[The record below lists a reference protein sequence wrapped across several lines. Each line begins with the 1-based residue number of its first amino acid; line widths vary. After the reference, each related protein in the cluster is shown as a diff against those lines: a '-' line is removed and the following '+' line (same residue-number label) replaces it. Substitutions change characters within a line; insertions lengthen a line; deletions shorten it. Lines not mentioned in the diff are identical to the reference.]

1 MSRKKYAASIA
12 ALGLLSSLAVT
23 PIAQADTGSSI
34 REVVNSITSA
44 DTSGKSSS
52 SSSDED
58 LIEIPQGAPI
68 NIDFTQRA
76 ENGDRLVTFLR
87 GLGIDGVDSIDD
99 FISGSSDL
107 SESQIVQIGLN
118 LVTNVIERIGDI
130 ISSPGGGSSNG
141 SSNDGSS
148 NGSSNGGSSNG
159 SSNGDSSN
167 GGDGDEPTVPSGDEI
182 FEAIE
187 LPDFLTVTKDG
198 LVVGDTTGVKPGTY
212 RIVGHIIGP
221 DGETVDTVE
230 FSFRVGDD
238 SGDEDEDGGNGSGND
253 NGSDDGDEDE
263 DGGNGSGNDNG
274 SDDGDEDEDGGNG
287 SDDGDGDSGD
297 EDEGGGNGS
306 GNDNGSDG
314 GGEDEDDGSVTG
326 DVKYSDVTL
335 KAGESKTVKPEGNTE
350 DYVFM
355 SNVSRDVDWVDVSP
369 DGTVELTPGT
379 GVSAG
384 DVGISVS
391 YIERSKVGDLLASG
405 DKSNPDLKTTEF
417 TAHVERDTSDADSS
431 ESTGGNSNSG
441 GGSTTGSTNDGEQN
455 RVDSGYG
462 DESGGMGATV
472 DSTNGGDGVNAG
484 TSGGEAI
491 DDRAQ
496 PVQNSAE
503 EPLPVTGLSA
513 QSLAQ
518 MSIAALAMIALAGTV
533 LVQNYRRERIK

>member
-44 DTSGKSSS
+44 DTSSKSSS

-87 GLGIDGVDSIDD
+87 DLGIDGVDGIDD

-130 ISSPGGGSSNG
+130 ISSPG
-141 SSNDGSS
+141 DGSS
-148 NGSSNGGSSNG
+148 NGSSNGGSSDG

-167 GGDGDEPTVPSGDEI
+167 GDDGDEPTVPSGDEI

-238 SGDEDEDGGNGSGND
+238 SGDEDEDGGNGS
-253 NGSDDGDEDE
+253 DDGDE
-263 DGGNGSGNDNG
+263 DGGNGSGDDNG
-274 SDDGDEDEDGGNG
+274 SDGGDEDGGNG
-287 SDDGDGDSGD
+287 SDDEDEDGDGDGGD
-297 EDEGGGNGS
+297 ED
-306 GNDNGSDG
+306 
-314 GGEDEDDGSVTG
+314 EDEDDGSVTG

-335 KAGESKTVKPEGNTE
+335 TAGESKTVKPEGNTE

-417 TAHVERDTSDADSS
+417 TAHVERDTSSADSS

-441 GGSTTGSTNDGEQN
+441 GGSTTGSTNDGDQN

>member
-68 NIDFTQRA
+68 NIDFTQHA

-87 GLGIDGVDSIDD
+87 GLGIDGVDGIDD

-130 ISSPGGGSSNG
+130 ISSPG
-141 SSNDGSS
+141 DGSS

-159 SSNGDSSN
+159 SSNGGSSN
-167 GGDGDEPTVPSGDEI
+167 GDDGDEPTVPSGDEI

-221 DGETVDTVE
+221 DGETIDTVE

-238 SGDEDEDGGNGSGND
+238 SGEGNGNNGSDGDGNNGSDGDGGNGSGNN
-253 NGSDDGDEDE
+253 NGSDGGDEDE
-263 DGGNGSGNDNG
+263 D
-274 SDDGDEDEDGGNG
+274 EDG
-287 SDDGDGDSGD
+287 
-297 EDEGGGNGS
+297 
-306 GNDNGSDG
+306 
-314 GGEDEDDGSVTG
+314 GSVTG

-405 DKSNPDLKTTEF
+405 DKSNPNLKTTEF

-431 ESTGGNSNSG
+431 ETTGGNSNSG
-441 GGSTTGSTNDGEQN
+441 GGSTTGSTNDGDQN

>member
-44 DTSGKSSS
+44 DTSSKSSS

-68 NIDFTQRA
+68 NIDFTQHA

-87 GLGIDGVDSIDD
+87 GLGIDGVDGIDD

-130 ISSPGGGSSNG
+130 ISSPGDGSSNG

-159 SSNGDSSN
+159 D
-167 GGDGDEPTVPSGDEI
+167 DGDEPTVPSGDEI

-263 DGGNGSGNDNG
+263 DGGNGS
-274 SDDGDEDEDGGNG
+274 DDGGEDGDGGDEDGGDEDEDG
-287 SDDGDGDSGD
+287 DGGDEDGGD
-297 EDEGGGNGS
+297 EDE
-306 GNDNGSDG
+306 DG
-314 GGEDEDDGSVTG
+314 GSVTG

-405 DKSNPDLKTTEF
+405 DKSDPDLKTTEF

-441 GGSTTGSTNDGEQN
+441 GGSATGSTNDGDQN

>member
-44 DTSGKSSS
+44 DTSSKSSS
-52 SSSDED
+52 SLSDED

-87 GLGIDGVDSIDD
+87 DLGIDGVDGIDD

-130 ISSPGGGSSNG
+130 ISSPGDGSSNG

-167 GGDGDEPTVPSGDEI
+167 GDDGDEPTVPSGNEI

-187 LPDFLTVTKDG
+187 LPDFLTITKDG

-238 SGDEDEDGGNGSGND
+238 SGDEDEDGGNGS
-253 NGSDDGDEDE
+253 
-263 DGGNGSGNDNG
+263 
-274 SDDGDEDEDGGNG
+274 DDGDEDEDGGNG
-287 SDDGDGDSGD
+287 SDD
-297 EDEGGGNGS
+297 
-306 GNDNGSDG
+306 DNGSDG
-314 GGEDEDDGSVTG
+314 GDEDGGNGSDGEDEDGDGDGGDEDEDEDDGSVTG

-335 KAGESKTVKPEGNTE
+335 TAGESKTVKPEGNTE

-417 TAHVERDTSDADSS
+417 TAHVERDTSSADSS

-441 GGSTTGSTNDGEQN
+441 SGSTTGSTNDGDQN

>member
-68 NIDFTQRA
+68 NIDFTQHA

-87 GLGIDGVDSIDD
+87 GLGIDGADGIDD

-130 ISSPGGGSSNG
+130 ISSPG
-141 SSNDGSS
+141 DGSS

-159 SSNGDSSN
+159 SSNGGSSN
-167 GGDGDEPTVPSGDEI
+167 GDDGDEPTVPSGDEI

-221 DGETVDTVE
+221 DGETIDTVE

-238 SGDEDEDGGNGSGND
+238 SGDGDGNNGGSGDNNGSDGDGGNGSGDN
-253 NGSDDGDEDE
+253 NGSDGD
-263 DGGNGSGNDNG
+263 
-274 SDDGDEDEDGGNG
+274 
-287 SDDGDGDSGD
+287 
-297 EDEGGGNGS
+297 GGNGS

-314 GGEDEDDGSVTG
+314 GDEDEDEDEDGGSVTG

-417 TAHVERDTSDADSS
+417 TAHVERDTSNADSS
-431 ESTGGNSNSG
+431 EPTGGNSNSG
-441 GGSTTGSTNDGEQN
+441 GGSTTGSTNDGDQN

>member
-68 NIDFTQRA
+68 NIDFTQHA

-87 GLGIDGVDSIDD
+87 DLGIDGADGVDD

-130 ISSPGGGSSNG
+130 ISSPGDGSSNG

-148 NGSSNGGSSNG
+148 D
-159 SSNGDSSN
+159 GD
-167 GGDGDEPTVPSGDEI
+167 DGDEPTVPSGDEI

-238 SGDEDEDGGNGSGND
+238 SGDEDEDGGNGS
-253 NGSDDGDEDE
+253 
-263 DGGNGSGNDNG
+263 
-274 SDDGDEDEDGGNG
+274 DDGDEDEDGGNG
-287 SDDGDGDSGD
+287 SDDG
-297 EDEGGGNGS
+297 
-306 GNDNGSDG
+306 NGSDG
-314 GGEDEDDGSVTG
+314 GDEDGGNGSDGEDEDGGGDGGDEDEDEDGGSVTG

-335 KAGESKTVKPEGNTE
+335 TAGESKTVKPEGNTE

-417 TAHVERDTSDADSS
+417 TAHVERDTSSADST

-441 GGSTTGSTNDGEQN
+441 GGSTTGSTNDGDQN

>member
-44 DTSGKSSS
+44 DTSSKSSS

-68 NIDFTQRA
+68 NIDFTQHA

-87 GLGIDGVDSIDD
+87 GLGIDGVDGIDD

-130 ISSPGGGSSNG
+130 ISSPGDGSSNG

-159 SSNGDSSN
+159 D
-167 GGDGDEPTVPSGDEI
+167 DGDEPTVPSGDEI

-263 DGGNGSGNDNG
+263 DGS
-274 SDDGDEDEDGGNG
+274 NG
-287 SDDGDGDSGD
+287 SDDGDGDGGD

-306 GNDNGSDG
+306 GNNNGSDG

-405 DKSNPDLKTTEF
+405 DKSDPDLKTTEF

-441 GGSTTGSTNDGEQN
+441 GGSTTGSTNDGDQN

>member
-1 MSRKKYAASIA
+1 M
-12 ALGLLSSLAVT
+12 
-23 PIAQADTGSSI
+23 
-34 REVVNSITSA
+34 
-44 DTSGKSSS
+44 
-52 SSSDED
+52 
-58 LIEIPQGAPI
+58 
-68 NIDFTQRA
+68 
-76 ENGDRLVTFLR
+76 
-87 GLGIDGVDSIDD
+87 
-99 FISGSSDL
+99 
-107 SESQIVQIGLN
+107 
-118 LVTNVIERIGDI
+118 
-130 ISSPGGGSSNG
+130 
-141 SSNDGSS
+141 
-148 NGSSNGGSSNG
+148 
-159 SSNGDSSN
+159 
-167 GGDGDEPTVPSGDEI
+167 
-182 FEAIE
+182 
-187 LPDFLTVTKDG
+187 
-198 LVVGDTTGVKPGTY
+198 
-212 RIVGHIIGP
+212 
-221 DGETVDTVE
+221 
-230 FSFRVGDD
+230 
-238 SGDEDEDGGNGSGND
+238 
-253 NGSDDGDEDE
+253 
-263 DGGNGSGNDNG
+263 
-274 SDDGDEDEDGGNG
+274 
-287 SDDGDGDSGD
+287 
-297 EDEGGGNGS
+297 
-306 GNDNGSDG
+306 
-314 GGEDEDDGSVTG
+314 
-326 DVKYSDVTL
+326 TL

>member
-1 MSRKKYAASIA
+1 MYAYSLILRRQQTSRKKYAASIA

-44 DTSGKSSS
+44 DTSSKSSS

-68 NIDFTQRA
+68 NIDFTQHA

-87 GLGIDGVDSIDD
+87 GLGIDGVDGIDD

-130 ISSPGGGSSNG
+130 ISSPGDGSSNGSSNDGSSNG

-159 SSNGDSSN
+159 D
-167 GGDGDEPTVPSGDEI
+167 DGDEPTVPSGDEI

-238 SGDEDEDGGNGSGND
+238 SGEGNGNNGGSGDDNGSDGDGGNGSGDD
-253 NGSDDGDEDE
+253 NGSDG
-263 DGGNGSGNDNG
+263 DGGNGSGD
-274 SDDGDEDEDGGNG
+274 
-287 SDDGDGDSGD
+287 
-297 EDEGGGNGS
+297 
-306 GNDNGSDG
+306 DNGSDG
-314 GGEDEDDGSVTG
+314 DGGNGDGADDGCE
-326 DVKYSDVTL
+326 
-335 KAGESKTVKPEGNTE
+335 GEGVEE
-350 DYVFM
+350 
-355 SNVSRDVDWVDVSP
+355 R
-369 DGTVELTPGT
+369 GTVE
-379 GVSAG
+379 
-384 DVGISVS
+384 
-391 YIERSKVGDLLASG
+391 
-405 DKSNPDLKTTEF
+405 
-417 TAHVERDTSDADSS
+417 AD
-431 ESTGGNSNSG
+431 
-441 GGSTTGSTNDGEQN
+441 
-455 RVDSGYG
+455 
-462 DESGGMGATV
+462 
-472 DSTNGGDGVNAG
+472 
-484 TSGGEAI
+484 
-491 DDRAQ
+491 
-496 PVQNSAE
+496 
-503 EPLPVTGLSA
+503 
-513 QSLAQ
+513 
-518 MSIAALAMIALAGTV
+518 
-533 LVQNYRRERIK
+533 

>member
-68 NIDFTQRA
+68 NIDFTQHA

-130 ISSPGGGSSNG
+130 ISSPGDGSSNG

-148 NGSSNGGSSNG
+148 NGGSSNGGSSNG

-167 GGDGDEPTVPSGDEI
+167 GDDGDEPTVPSGDEI

-263 DGGNGSGNDNG
+263 DGGNGS
-274 SDDGDEDEDGGNG
+274 
-287 SDDGDGDSGD
+287 DDGDGDGGD

-306 GNDNGSDG
+306 GNNNGSDG

-417 TAHVERDTSDADSS
+417 TAHVERDTSGADSS

>member
-44 DTSGKSSS
+44 DTSGKSPS

-68 NIDFTQRA
+68 NIDFTQHA

-87 GLGIDGVDSIDD
+87 DLGIDGVDGIGD

-130 ISSPGGGSSNG
+130 ISSPGDGSSNG

-148 NGSSNGGSSNG
+148 NGSSNDG
-159 SSNGDSSN
+159 SSN

-238 SGDEDEDGGNGSGND
+238 SGDEDEDGGNGSDG
-253 NGSDDGDEDE
+253 GDGD
-263 DGGNGSGNDNG
+263 G
-274 SDDGDEDEDGGNG
+274 GDEDEDGGNG
-287 SDDGDGDSGD
+287 SDGGDGDGGD
-297 EDEGGGNGS
+297 EDE
-306 GNDNGSDG
+306 DEDG
-314 GGEDEDDGSVTG
+314 GSITG

-335 KAGESKTVKPEGNTE
+335 TAGESKTVKPEGNTE

-431 ESTGGNSNSG
+431 ETTGGNSNSG
-441 GGSTTGSTNDGEQN
+441 GGSTTGSTNDGDQN

>member
-68 NIDFTQRA
+68 NIDFTQHA

-87 GLGIDGVDSIDD
+87 GLGIDGVDGIDD

-130 ISSPGGGSSNG
+130 ISSPGDGSSNG
-141 SSNDGSS
+141 SPNGGSS

-159 SSNGDSSN
+159 D
-167 GGDGDEPTVPSGDEI
+167 DGDEPTVPSGDEI

-221 DGETVDTVE
+221 DGETIDTVE
-230 FSFRVGDD
+230 FSFRVGGD
-238 SGDEDEDGGNGSGND
+238 SGDGDGNNGGSGDNNGSDGGDEDED
-253 NGSDDGDEDE
+253 E
-263 DGGNGSGNDNG
+263 DG
-274 SDDGDEDEDGGNG
+274 
-287 SDDGDGDSGD
+287 
-297 EDEGGGNGS
+297 
-306 GNDNGSDG
+306 
-314 GGEDEDDGSVTG
+314 GSVTG

-355 SNVSRDVDWVDVSP
+355 SNMSRDVDWVDVSP

-417 TAHVERDTSDADSS
+417 TAHVERDTSNADSS

-441 GGSTTGSTNDGEQN
+441 GGSTTGSTNDGDQN

>member
-1 MSRKKYAASIA
+1 MSRKKHAASIA

-44 DTSGKSSS
+44 DTSSKSSS

-68 NIDFTQRA
+68 NIDFTQHA

-87 GLGIDGVDSIDD
+87 DLGIDGVDGIDD

-130 ISSPGGGSSNG
+130 ISSPGDGSSNG

-167 GGDGDEPTVPSGDEI
+167 GDDGDEPTVPSGDEI

-238 SGDEDEDGGNGSGND
+238 SGDGDGNNGGSGSDNGSDGDGGNGSGNN
-253 NGSDDGDEDE
+253 NGSDGGDEDE
-263 DGGNGSGNDNG
+263 D
-274 SDDGDEDEDGGNG
+274 EDG
-287 SDDGDGDSGD
+287 
-297 EDEGGGNGS
+297 
-306 GNDNGSDG
+306 
-314 GGEDEDDGSVTG
+314 GSVTG

-417 TAHVERDTSDADSS
+417 TAHVERDTSSADSS

-441 GGSTTGSTNDGEQN
+441 SGSTTGSTNDGDQN

>member
-68 NIDFTQRA
+68 NIDFTQHA

-130 ISSPGGGSSNG
+130 ISSPGDGSSNG

-148 NGSSNGGSSNG
+148 NGGSSNGGSSNG

-167 GGDGDEPTVPSGDEI
+167 GDDGDEPTVPSGDEI

-263 DGGNGSGNDNG
+263 DGGNGS
-274 SDDGDEDEDGGNG
+274 
-287 SDDGDGDSGD
+287 DDGDGDGGD

-306 GNDNGSDG
+306 GNNNGSDG

-417 TAHVERDTSDADSS
+417 TAHVERDTSGADSS

-441 GGSTTGSTNDGEQN
+441 GGSATGSTNDGEQN

>member
-44 DTSGKSSS
+44 DTSSKSSS

-68 NIDFTQRA
+68 NIDFTQHA

-87 GLGIDGVDSIDD
+87 GLGIDGVDGIDD

-130 ISSPGGGSSNG
+130 ISSPGDGSSNG

-148 NGSSNGGSSNG
+148 NG
-159 SSNGDSSN
+159 D
-167 GGDGDEPTVPSGDEI
+167 DGDEPTVPSGDEI

-238 SGDEDEDGGNGSGND
+238 SGDGDGNNGSDGDGGNGSGGDGNNGSDGDGNNGSDGDGGNGSGNN
-253 NGSDDGDEDE
+253 NGSDGGDEDE
-263 DGGNGSGNDNG
+263 D
-274 SDDGDEDEDGGNG
+274 EDEDG
-287 SDDGDGDSGD
+287 
-297 EDEGGGNGS
+297 
-306 GNDNGSDG
+306 
-314 GGEDEDDGSVTG
+314 GSVTG

-355 SNVSRDVDWVDVSP
+355 SNMSRDVNWVDVSP

-417 TAHVERDTSDADSS
+417 TAHVERDTSNADSS

-441 GGSTTGSTNDGEQN
+441 GGSTTGSTNDGDQN

>member
-44 DTSGKSSS
+44 DTSSKSSS

-87 GLGIDGVDSIDD
+87 GLGIDGVDGIDD

-130 ISSPGGGSSNG
+130 ISSPGDGSSNGSSNDGSSNG

-159 SSNGDSSN
+159 DN
-167 GGDGDEPTVPSGDEI
+167 GDEPTVPSGDEI

-238 SGDEDEDGGNGSGND
+238 SGDGDGNDGGSGSDNGSDGSDDSDDDGGNGSGDN
-253 NGSDDGDEDE
+253 NGSDG
-263 DGGNGSGNDNG
+263 DGGNGSGDNNG
-274 SDDGDEDEDGGNG
+274 SDDD
-287 SDDGDGDSGD
+287 
-297 EDEGGGNGS
+297 GGNGS

-314 GGEDEDDGSVTG
+314 GDEDEDGGSVTG

-441 GGSTTGSTNDGEQN
+441 GGSTTGSTNDGDQN

>member
-68 NIDFTQRA
+68 NIDFTQHA

-87 GLGIDGVDSIDD
+87 DLGIDGVDGIGD

-130 ISSPGGGSSNG
+130 ISSPGDGSSDGSSNDGSSNG

-148 NGSSNGGSSNG
+148 NGSSNDG
-159 SSNGDSSN
+159 SSNGDNS
-167 GGDGDEPTVPSGDEI
+167 DEPTVPSGDEI

-238 SGDEDEDGGNGSGND
+238 SGGEDEDGGNGSGN
-253 NGSDDGDEDE
+253 G
-263 DGGNGSGNDNG
+263 NG

-287 SDDGDGDSGD
+287 SDDGDGDGGDEDGGDEDGGDEDEDSGD
-297 EDEGGGNGS
+297 EDGG
-306 GNDNGSDG
+306 NGSDG
-314 GGEDEDDGSVTG
+314 GDEDEDGGSVTG

-405 DKSNPDLKTTEF
+405 DKSDPDLKTTEF

>member
-68 NIDFTQRA
+68 NIDFTQHA

-87 GLGIDGVDSIDD
+87 GLGIDGVDGIDD

-130 ISSPGGGSSNG
+130 ISSPG
-141 SSNDGSS
+141 DGSS

-159 SSNGDSSN
+159 SSNGGSSN
-167 GGDGDEPTVPSGDEI
+167 GDDGDEPTVPSGDEI

-221 DGETVDTVE
+221 DGETIDTVE

-238 SGDEDEDGGNGSGND
+238 SGDGDGNNGGSGDNNGPDGDGGNGSGNND
-253 NGSDDGDEDE
+253 GSDG
-263 DGGNGSGNDNG
+263 DGGNGSGDNNG
-274 SDDGDEDEDGGNG
+274 SDGD
-287 SDDGDGDSGD
+287 
-297 EDEGGGNGS
+297 GGNGS

-314 GGEDEDDGSVTG
+314 GDEDEDEDEDGGSVTG

-417 TAHVERDTSDADSS
+417 TAHVERDTSNADSS

-441 GGSTTGSTNDGEQN
+441 GGSTTGSTNDGDQN

>member
-44 DTSGKSSS
+44 DTSSKSPS

-68 NIDFTQRA
+68 NIDFTQHA

-87 GLGIDGVDSIDD
+87 DLGIDGVDGIGD

-130 ISSPGGGSSNG
+130 ISSPGDGSSNG

-148 NGSSNGGSSNG
+148 NGSPNGGSSNG
-159 SSNGDSSN
+159 D
-167 GGDGDEPTVPSGDEI
+167 DGDEPTVPSGDEI

-238 SGDEDEDGGNGSGND
+238 SGDGDGNNGSDGDGNNGSDGDGGNGSGDNNGSDADGGNGSGNN
-253 NGSDDGDEDE
+253 NG
-263 DGGNGSGNDNG
+263 DGGNGSGNNNG
-274 SDDGDEDEDGGNG
+274 SDGGDEDEDE
-287 SDDGDGDSGD
+287 DG
-297 EDEGGGNGS
+297 
-306 GNDNGSDG
+306 
-314 GGEDEDDGSVTG
+314 GSVTG

-355 SNVSRDVDWVDVSP
+355 SNMSRDVDWVDVSP

-431 ESTGGNSNSG
+431 ETTGGNSNSG
-441 GGSTTGSTNDGEQN
+441 GGSTTGSTNDGDQN

>member
-44 DTSGKSSS
+44 DTSSKSSS

-68 NIDFTQRA
+68 NIDFTQHA

-87 GLGIDGVDSIDD
+87 GLGIDGVDGIDD

-130 ISSPGGGSSNG
+130 ISSPGDGSSNG

-148 NGSSNGGSSNG
+148 NGSSNGD
-159 SSNGDSSN
+159 SSNGD
-167 GGDGDEPTVPSGDEI
+167 DGDEPTVPSGDEI

-221 DGETVDTVE
+221 DGETIDTVE

-238 SGDEDEDGGNGSGND
+238 SGDGDGNNGSDGDGNNGSDGDGNNGSDGDGNNGSDGDGNNGSDGDGGNGSGNN
-253 NGSDDGDEDE
+253 NGSDGGDEDE
-263 DGGNGSGNDNG
+263 DG
-274 SDDGDEDEDGGNG
+274 
-287 SDDGDGDSGD
+287 
-297 EDEGGGNGS
+297 
-306 GNDNGSDG
+306 
-314 GGEDEDDGSVTG
+314 GSVTG

-355 SNVSRDVDWVDVSP
+355 SNMSRDVDWVDVSP

-417 TAHVERDTSDADSS
+417 TAHVERDTSNADSS

-441 GGSTTGSTNDGEQN
+441 GGSTTGSTNDGDQN

>member
-87 GLGIDGVDSIDD
+87 GLGIGGVDGIDD

-130 ISSPGGGSSNG
+130 ISSPGDGSSNG

-148 NGSSNGGSSNG
+148 NGSSNGD
-159 SSNGDSSN
+159 SSNGD
-167 GGDGDEPTVPSGDEI
+167 DGDEPTVPSGDEI

-238 SGDEDEDGGNGSGND
+238 SGEGDGNNGSDGDGGNGSGNN
-253 NGSDDGDEDE
+253 NGSDGGDEDE
-263 DGGNGSGNDNG
+263 DG
-274 SDDGDEDEDGGNG
+274 
-287 SDDGDGDSGD
+287 
-297 EDEGGGNGS
+297 
-306 GNDNGSDG
+306 
-314 GGEDEDDGSVTG
+314 GSVTG

-355 SNVSRDVDWVDVSP
+355 SNMSRDVDWVDVSP

-417 TAHVERDTSDADSS
+417 TAHVERDTSNADSS

-441 GGSTTGSTNDGEQN
+441 GGSTTGSTNDGDQN

>member
-68 NIDFTQRA
+68 NIDFTQHA

-87 GLGIDGVDSIDD
+87 GLGIDGVDGIDD

-130 ISSPGGGSSNG
+130 ISSPG
-141 SSNDGSS
+141 DGSS

-167 GGDGDEPTVPSGDEI
+167 GDDGDEPTVPSGDEI

-238 SGDEDEDGGNGSGND
+238 SGDGDGNNGSDGDGGNGSGNN
-253 NGSDDGDEDE
+253 NGSDGGDEDE
-263 DGGNGSGNDNG
+263 DG
-274 SDDGDEDEDGGNG
+274 
-287 SDDGDGDSGD
+287 
-297 EDEGGGNGS
+297 
-306 GNDNGSDG
+306 
-314 GGEDEDDGSVTG
+314 GSVTG

-355 SNVSRDVDWVDVSP
+355 SNMSRDVDWVDVSP

-417 TAHVERDTSDADSS
+417 TAHVERDTSNADSS

-441 GGSTTGSTNDGEQN
+441 GGSTTGSTNDGDQN

>member
-44 DTSGKSSS
+44 DTSSKSSS

-68 NIDFTQRA
+68 NIDFTQHA

-87 GLGIDGVDSIDD
+87 DLGIDGVDGIDD

-107 SESQIVQIGLN
+107 SESQIVQISLN
-118 LVTNVIERIGDI
+118 LVTNVIEWIGDI
-130 ISSPGGGSSNG
+130 ISSPGDGSSNGSSNDDSSNG

-148 NGSSNGGSSNG
+148 NGDN
-159 SSNGDSSN
+159 
-167 GGDGDEPTVPSGDEI
+167 GDEPTVPSGDEI

-230 FSFRVGDD
+230 FSFRVGGD
-238 SGDEDEDGGNGSGND
+238 S
-253 NGSDDGDEDE
+253 
-263 DGGNGSGNDNG
+263 
-274 SDDGDEDEDGGNG
+274 GDEDEDGGNG
-287 SDDGDGDSGD
+287 SDDGDGDGGDGDGGDEDGDGDGGD
-297 EDEGGGNGS
+297 EDE
-306 GNDNGSDG
+306 DG
-314 GGEDEDDGSVTG
+314 GSVTG

-405 DKSNPDLKTTEF
+405 DKSDPDLKTTEF

-431 ESTGGNSNSG
+431 ETTGGNSNSG

>member
-44 DTSGKSSS
+44 DTSSKSSS

-68 NIDFTQRA
+68 NIDFTQHA

-87 GLGIDGVDSIDD
+87 GLGIDGVDGIDD

-130 ISSPGGGSSNG
+130 ISSPGDGSSNG

-148 NGSSNGGSSNG
+148 NG
-159 SSNGDSSN
+159 D
-167 GGDGDEPTVPSGDEI
+167 DGDEPTVPSGDEI

-238 SGDEDEDGGNGSGND
+238 SGDGDGNNGSDGDGGNGSGGDGNNGSDGDGNNGSDGDGGNGSGNN
-253 NGSDDGDEDE
+253 NGSDG
-263 DGGNGSGNDNG
+263 DGGNGSGNNNG
-274 SDDGDEDEDGGNG
+274 SDGGDEDED
-287 SDDGDGDSGD
+287 
-297 EDEGGGNGS
+297 
-306 GNDNGSDG
+306 
-314 GGEDEDDGSVTG
+314 EDEDGGSVTG

-355 SNVSRDVDWVDVSP
+355 SNMSRDVNWVDVSP

-417 TAHVERDTSDADSS
+417 TAHVERDTSNADSS

-441 GGSTTGSTNDGEQN
+441 GGSTTGSTNDGDQN

>member
-238 SGDEDEDGGNGSGND
+238 SGDEDEDGGNGS
-253 NGSDDGDEDE
+253 
-263 DGGNGSGNDNG
+263 
-274 SDDGDEDEDGGNG
+274 
-287 SDDGDGDSGD
+287 DDGDGDSGD

-306 GNDNGSDG
+306 GNNNGSDG

>member
-68 NIDFTQRA
+68 NIDFTQHA

-87 GLGIDGVDSIDD
+87 DLGIDGVDGIGD

-130 ISSPGGGSSNG
+130 ISSPGDGSSDGSSNDGSSNG

-148 NGSSNGGSSNG
+148 NGSSNDG
-159 SSNGDSSN
+159 SSNGDNS
-167 GGDGDEPTVPSGDEI
+167 DEPTVPSGDEI

-238 SGDEDEDGGNGSGND
+238 SGDEDEG
-253 NGSDDGDEDE
+253 
-263 DGGNGSGNDNG
+263 
-274 SDDGDEDEDGGNG
+274 GGNG
-287 SDDGDGDSGD
+287 SDDGDGDDGD
-297 EDEGGGNGS
+297 EDGG
-306 GNDNGSDG
+306 NGSDG
-314 GGEDEDDGSVTG
+314 GDEDEDGGSVTG

-405 DKSNPDLKTTEF
+405 DKSDPDLKTTEF

-472 DSTNGGDGVNAG
+472 DSTNGSDGVNAG

>member
-68 NIDFTQRA
+68 NIDFTQHA

-130 ISSPGGGSSNG
+130 ISSPGDGSSNG

-148 NGSSNGGSSNG
+148 NGSSNDGSSNG
-159 SSNGDSSN
+159 SSNDGSSN
-167 GGDGDEPTVPSGDEI
+167 GDDGDEPTAPSGDEI

-306 GNDNGSDG
+306 GNNNGSDG

>member
-44 DTSGKSSS
+44 DTSSKSSS

-68 NIDFTQRA
+68 NIDFTQHA

-87 GLGIDGVDSIDD
+87 GLGIDGVDGIDD

-107 SESQIVQIGLN
+107 SESQVVQIGLN

-130 ISSPGGGSSNG
+130 ISSHGDGSSNG

-148 NGSSNGGSSNG
+148 SGSSNGGSSNG
-159 SSNGDSSN
+159 D
-167 GGDGDEPTVPSGDEI
+167 DGDEPTVPSGDEI

-238 SGDEDEDGGNGSGND
+238 SGDEDEDGGNGS
-253 NGSDDGDEDE
+253 
-263 DGGNGSGNDNG
+263 DGGG
-274 SDDGDEDEDGGNG
+274 EDEDGGNG
-287 SDDGDGDSGD
+287 SDD
-297 EDEGGGNGS
+297 
-306 GNDNGSDG
+306 DNGSDG
-314 GGEDEDDGSVTG
+314 GDEDGGNGSDDEDEDGDGDGGDEDEDEDGGSVTS

-417 TAHVERDTSDADSS
+417 TAHVERDTSNADSS

-441 GGSTTGSTNDGEQN
+441 GGSATGSTNDGDQN

-472 DSTNGGDGVNAG
+472 DSTNSGDGVNAG

>member
-44 DTSGKSSS
+44 DTSGKSLS

-68 NIDFTQRA
+68 NIDFTQHA

-87 GLGIDGVDSIDD
+87 DLGIDGVDGIGD

-130 ISSPGGGSSNG
+130 ISSPGDGSSNG

-148 NGSSNGGSSNG
+148 NGSSNDG
-159 SSNGDSSN
+159 SSNGDN
-167 GGDGDEPTVPSGDEI
+167 GDEPTVPSGDEI

-238 SGDEDEDGGNGSGND
+238 SGDEDEDGGNGSDGGD
-253 NGSDDGDEDE
+253 GDGGDEDE
-263 DGGNGSGNDNG
+263 DG
-274 SDDGDEDEDGGNG
+274 
-287 SDDGDGDSGD
+287 
-297 EDEGGGNGS
+297 
-306 GNDNGSDG
+306 
-314 GGEDEDDGSVTG
+314 GSVTG

-335 KAGESKTVKPEGNTE
+335 TAGESKTVKPEGNTE

-431 ESTGGNSNSG
+431 ETTGGNSNSG
-441 GGSTTGSTNDGEQN
+441 GGSTTGSTNDGDQN

>member
-1 MSRKKYAASIA
+1 M
-12 ALGLLSSLAVT
+12 
-23 PIAQADTGSSI
+23 
-34 REVVNSITSA
+34 
-44 DTSGKSSS
+44 
-52 SSSDED
+52 
-58 LIEIPQGAPI
+58 
-68 NIDFTQRA
+68 
-76 ENGDRLVTFLR
+76 
-87 GLGIDGVDSIDD
+87 
-99 FISGSSDL
+99 
-107 SESQIVQIGLN
+107 
-118 LVTNVIERIGDI
+118 
-130 ISSPGGGSSNG
+130 
-141 SSNDGSS
+141 
-148 NGSSNGGSSNG
+148 
-159 SSNGDSSN
+159 
-167 GGDGDEPTVPSGDEI
+167 
-182 FEAIE
+182 
-187 LPDFLTVTKDG
+187 
-198 LVVGDTTGVKPGTY
+198 
-212 RIVGHIIGP
+212 
-221 DGETVDTVE
+221 
-230 FSFRVGDD
+230 
-238 SGDEDEDGGNGSGND
+238 
-253 NGSDDGDEDE
+253 
-263 DGGNGSGNDNG
+263 
-274 SDDGDEDEDGGNG
+274 
-287 SDDGDGDSGD
+287 
-297 EDEGGGNGS
+297 
-306 GNDNGSDG
+306 
-314 GGEDEDDGSVTG
+314 
-326 DVKYSDVTL
+326 TL

-405 DKSNPDLKTTEF
+405 DKSDPDLKTTEF

>member
-44 DTSGKSSS
+44 DTSSKSSS

-87 GLGIDGVDSIDD
+87 DLGIGGVDGIDD

-130 ISSPGGGSSNG
+130 ISSPGDGSSNG

-148 NGSSNGGSSNG
+148 NGSSNGD
-159 SSNGDSSN
+159 SSNGD
-167 GGDGDEPTVPSGDEI
+167 DGDEPTVPSGDEI

-238 SGDEDEDGGNGSGND
+238 SGDGDGNNGGSGDNNGSDGDGNNGSDGDGGNGSGNN
-253 NGSDDGDEDE
+253 NGSDGGDEDE
-263 DGGNGSGNDNG
+263 DG
-274 SDDGDEDEDGGNG
+274 
-287 SDDGDGDSGD
+287 
-297 EDEGGGNGS
+297 
-306 GNDNGSDG
+306 
-314 GGEDEDDGSVTG
+314 GSVTG

-355 SNVSRDVDWVDVSP
+355 SNMSRDVDWVDVSP

-417 TAHVERDTSDADSS
+417 TAHVERDTSNADSS

-441 GGSTTGSTNDGEQN
+441 GGSTTGSTNDGDQN

>member
-44 DTSGKSSS
+44 DTSSKSSS

-68 NIDFTQRA
+68 NIDFTQHA

-87 GLGIDGVDSIDD
+87 GLGIDGVDGIDD

-130 ISSPGGGSSNG
+130 ISSPGDGSSNG
-141 SSNDGSS
+141 SSND
-148 NGSSNGGSSNG
+148 GSSNGGSSNG

-167 GGDGDEPTVPSGDEI
+167 GDDGDEPTVPSGDEI

-238 SGDEDEDGGNGSGND
+238 SGDGDGNDGGSGND
-253 NGSDDGDEDE
+253 NGSDDSDD
-263 DGGNGSGNDNG
+263 DGGNGSGDNNG
-274 SDDGDEDEDGGNG
+274 SDDD
-287 SDDGDGDSGD
+287 
-297 EDEGGGNGS
+297 GGNGS

-314 GGEDEDDGSVTG
+314 GDEDEDEDGGSVTG

>member
-44 DTSGKSSS
+44 DTSSKSSS

-87 GLGIDGVDSIDD
+87 DLGIDGVDGIDD

-130 ISSPGGGSSNG
+130 ISSPG
-141 SSNDGSS
+141 DGSS
-148 NGSSNGGSSNG
+148 NGSSNGGSSDG

-167 GGDGDEPTVPSGDEI
+167 GDDGDEPTVPSGDEI

-238 SGDEDEDGGNGSGND
+238 SGDEDEDGGNGS
-253 NGSDDGDEDE
+253 DDG
-263 DGGNGSGNDNG
+263 
-274 SDDGDEDEDGGNG
+274 DEDGGNG
-287 SDDGDGDSGD
+287 SDD
-297 EDEGGGNGS
+297 
-306 GNDNGSDG
+306 DNGSDG
-314 GGEDEDDGSVTG
+314 GDEDGGNGSDDEDEDGDGDGGDEDEDEDDGSVTG

-335 KAGESKTVKPEGNTE
+335 TAGESKTVKPEGNTE

-417 TAHVERDTSDADSS
+417 TAHVERDTSSADSS

-441 GGSTTGSTNDGEQN
+441 GGSTTGSTNDGDQN

>member
-68 NIDFTQRA
+68 NIDFTQHA

-87 GLGIDGVDSIDD
+87 DLGIDGVDGIGD

-130 ISSPGGGSSNG
+130 ISSPGDGSSNG

-148 NGSSNGGSSNG
+148 NGSSNDG
-159 SSNGDSSN
+159 SSNGDN
-167 GGDGDEPTVPSGDEI
+167 GDEPTVPSGDEI

-238 SGDEDEDGGNGSGND
+238 SGDEDEG
-253 NGSDDGDEDE
+253 
-263 DGGNGSGNDNG
+263 
-274 SDDGDEDEDGGNG
+274 GGNG
-287 SDDGDGDSGD
+287 SDDGDGDGGD
-297 EDEGGGNGS
+297 EDE
-306 GNDNGSDG
+306 DG
-314 GGEDEDDGSVTG
+314 GSVTG

-405 DKSNPDLKTTEF
+405 DKSDPDLKTTEF

-472 DSTNGGDGVNAG
+472 DSTNGSDGVNAG

>member
-44 DTSGKSSS
+44 DTSSKSSS

-68 NIDFTQRA
+68 NIDFTQHA

-87 GLGIDGVDSIDD
+87 DLGIDGVDGIDD

-130 ISSPGGGSSNG
+130 ISSPGDGSSNG

-148 NGSSNGGSSNG
+148 NGSSNGG
-159 SSNGDSSN
+159 SSN

-187 LPDFLTVTKDG
+187 LPDFLTVTEDG

-230 FSFRVGDD
+230 FSFRVGGD

-253 NGSDDGDEDE
+253 NGSDDGD
-263 DGGNGSGNDNG
+263 G
-274 SDDGDEDEDGGNG
+274 DEDGGNG
-287 SDDGDGDSGD
+287 SDDGDEDGDGGDEGGGD
-297 EDEGGGNGS
+297 EDEDSGDDDGDEDGGNGS
-306 GNDNGSDG
+306 DDG
-314 GGEDEDDGSVTG
+314 DEDGDGGSVTG

-405 DKSNPDLKTTEF
+405 DKSDPDLKTTEF

-431 ESTGGNSNSG
+431 ETTGGNSNSG

>member
-68 NIDFTQRA
+68 NIDFTQHA

-87 GLGIDGVDSIDD
+87 GLGIDGVDGIDD

-130 ISSPGGGSSNG
+130 ISSPG
-141 SSNDGSS
+141 DGSS

-159 SSNGDSSN
+159 SSNGGSSN
-167 GGDGDEPTVPSGDEI
+167 GDDGDEPTVPSGDEI

-238 SGDEDEDGGNGSGND
+238 SGEGDGNDGGSGND
-253 NGSDDGDEDE
+253 NGSDDSDDSDD
-263 DGGNGSGNDNG
+263 DGGNGSGNNNG
-274 SDDGDEDEDGGNG
+274 SDGD
-287 SDDGDGDSGD
+287 
-297 EDEGGGNGS
+297 GGNGS

-314 GGEDEDDGSVTG
+314 GDEDEDEDEDGGSVTG

-417 TAHVERDTSDADSS
+417 TAHVERDTSNADSS

-441 GGSTTGSTNDGEQN
+441 GGSTTGSTNDGDQN

>member
-68 NIDFTQRA
+68 NIDFTQHA

-87 GLGIDGVDSIDD
+87 GLGIDGVDGIDD

-130 ISSPGGGSSNG
+130 ISSPG
-141 SSNDGSS
+141 DGSS

-167 GGDGDEPTVPSGDEI
+167 GDDGDEPTVPSGDEI

-221 DGETVDTVE
+221 DGETIDTVE

-238 SGDEDEDGGNGSGND
+238 SGDGDGNNGGSGDNNGSDGDGGNGSGNND
-253 NGSDDGDEDE
+253 GSDG
-263 DGGNGSGNDNG
+263 DGGNGSGDNNG
-274 SDDGDEDEDGGNG
+274 SDDDGGNG
-287 SDDGDGDSGD
+287 SGDNNGSDGD
-297 EDEGGGNGS
+297 GGNGS

-314 GGEDEDDGSVTG
+314 GDEDEDEDEDGGSVTG

-417 TAHVERDTSDADSS
+417 TAHVERDTSNADSS

-441 GGSTTGSTNDGEQN
+441 GGSTTGSTNDGDQN

>member
-68 NIDFTQRA
+68 NIDFTQHA

-87 GLGIDGVDSIDD
+87 DLGIDGVDGIDD

-130 ISSPGGGSSNG
+130 ISSPGDGSSNG

-148 NGSSNGGSSNG
+148 D
-159 SSNGDSSN
+159 GD
-167 GGDGDEPTVPSGDEI
+167 DGDEPTVPSGDEI

-238 SGDEDEDGGNGSGND
+238 SGDEDEDGGNGS
-253 NGSDDGDEDE
+253 
-263 DGGNGSGNDNG
+263 
-274 SDDGDEDEDGGNG
+274 DDGDEDEDGGNG
-287 SDDGDGDSGD
+287 SDD
-297 EDEGGGNGS
+297 
-306 GNDNGSDG
+306 DNGSDG
-314 GGEDEDDGSVTG
+314 GDEDGGNGSDDEDEDGDGDGGDEDEDEDGGSVTG

-431 ESTGGNSNSG
+431 ETTGGNSNSG
-441 GGSTTGSTNDGEQN
+441 GGSTTGSTNDGDQN

-472 DSTNGGDGVNAG
+472 DSTNGGNGVNAG

>member
-44 DTSGKSSS
+44 DTSSKSSS

-68 NIDFTQRA
+68 NIDFTQHA

-87 GLGIDGVDSIDD
+87 DLGIDGVDSIDD

-130 ISSPGGGSSNG
+130 ISSPGDGSSNG

-148 NGSSNGGSSNG
+148 NGSSNDGSSNG

-167 GGDGDEPTVPSGDEI
+167 GGDGDEPTAPSGDEI

-238 SGDEDEDGGNGSGND
+238 SGDEDEDGGNGS
-253 NGSDDGDEDE
+253 DDGDGDGGDEDE
-263 DGGNGSGNDNG
+263 DGGNGSGNN
-274 SDDGDEDEDGGNG
+274 
-287 SDDGDGDSGD
+287 
-297 EDEGGGNGS
+297 
-306 GNDNGSDG
+306 NGSDG

-462 DESGGMGATV
+462 GESGGMGATV